1 MAKFKIEEKLKA
13 VKRYLNGKESQ
24 KSVADSIGV
33 ALPVFRT
40 WIQQYQF
47 HGEKAF
53 NKGYTSYNL
62 QYKLD
67 VLNYMNEQGT
77 SIRETAAIFNIPA
90 PSTLFQWKR
99 QLETQGIDALKLKK
113 KGRPSMK
120 NKSHNT
126 TENQG
131 VVEGSIEALQA
142 ENERLR
148 MENAYLKKLNALVQ
162 NKEKSRNKTKP
173 K

>member
-1 MAKFKIEEKLKA
+1 MARFSIQEKIEAVVRYQQDTESLKTIA
-13 VKRYLNGKESQ
+13 KSIRRTDLYLQYLG
-24 KSVADSIGV
+24 SI
-33 ALPVFRT
+33 
-40 WIQQYQF
+40 YEY

-53 NKGYTSYNL
+53 KKGCTCYST
-62 QYKLD
+62 QTKID

-90 PSTLFQWKR
+90 PSTLFQWKK
-99 QLETQGIDALKLKK
+99 QLETQGMDALELKK

-120 NKSHNT
+120 NKNHNT
-126 TENQG
+126 TKKQAP
-131 VVEGSIEALQA
+131 VKGSLEALQA

-162 NKEKSRNKTKP
+162 NKEKSPNKTKF

>member
-1 MAKFKIEEKLKA
+1 MAKFTVEEKLNA
-13 VKRYLNGKESQ
+13 VKRYLKGSESQ
-24 KSVADSIGV
+24 RTIAGSIGV
-33 ALPVFRT
+33 HKSVLQT
-40 WIQQYQF
+40 WIQQYDF

-53 NKGYTSYNL
+53 EKGYTSYSL

-77 SIRETAAIFNIPA
+77 SIKETAAIFNIPA
-90 PSTLFQWKR
+90 HSTLSKWKKL
-99 QLETQGIDALKLKK
+99 LETQGMGALESKK
-113 KGRPSMK
+113 KGRSSMK
-120 NKSHNT
+120 NKNHET
-126 TENQG
+126 TKNQAPA
-131 VVEGSIEALQA
+131 EGSIESLQA

-162 NKEKSRNKTKP
+162 NKEKSPNKTKR